1 MKVLALEGSPRKG
14 GNSSLLLDWVLE
26 GVKKGGG
33 GVVRLRVADLDI
45 QPCTG
50 CGVCLS
56 AGECVIRDDMDG
68 VMDLVFSTH
77 HMVVATPVYFY
88 HVPAQLKALVDR
100 FQPLWARKA
109 LLGVLPEKR
118 GRLAI
123 VACGG
128 TRGKRLFECV
138 LLTFEILSP
147 SLGLEFSPF
156 HLLVK
161 GVDERGDVE
170 KVEGLREKA
179 RDFGLNF
186 VIMGQERGHF

>member
-33 GVVRLRVADLDI
+33 EFIRLRVADLDI

-56 AGECVIRDDMDG
+56 TGECVIRDDMDG

-77 HMVVATPVYFY
+77 HMVVATPVSFY
-88 HVPAQLKALVDR
+88 HIPAQLKALVDR

-118 GRLAI
+118 GRLAV

-138 LLTFEILSP
+138 LLTFEILSS

-161 GVDERGDVE
+161 GVDGKGEVE
-170 KVEGLREKA
+170 KVEGLRDEA
-179 RDFGLNF
+179 RDFGLNL
-186 VIMGQERGHF
+186 VAKGAG